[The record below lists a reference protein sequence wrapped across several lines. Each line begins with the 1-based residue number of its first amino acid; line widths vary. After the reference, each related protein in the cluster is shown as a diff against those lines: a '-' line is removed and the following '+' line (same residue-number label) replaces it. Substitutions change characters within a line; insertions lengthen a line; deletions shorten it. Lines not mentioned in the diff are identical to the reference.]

1 MPRIERDRE
10 LTKRRTR
17 KVKIL
22 KLIAKYVVATGT
34 DKEAIAAKVRRISPF
49 YELDTRVAE
58 LSKAG
63 KLPRVGRPVTQKS
76 AKK

>member
-22 KLIAKYVVATGT
+22 KLIAKYAVASGQE
-34 DKEAIAAKVRRISPF
+34 KEDIASKVRRISPF
-49 YELDTRVAE
+49 YELDKRVAE
-58 LSKAG
+58 LSEAG